1 MNYHLYFH
9 NDFDGI
15 ASGAVMLDFLKS
27 RGDNIISFTPITYSP
42 SLKKKWANF
51 KFKKP
56 FIILDFLYH
65 PKASWWFD
73 HHSTSFLTNEWRN
86 GFKND
91 KNRAFDSAKK
101 SACDLMTGHLKK
113 EFNYK
118 PSKFIANLVKWAT
131 IIDSALYK
139 SAKEAIES
147 KQPAIKLA
155 KATNPINFENSTEAK
170 YFETII
176 KSLAGGPITKTIQIP
191 IVKKEI
197 KRIEEDDKEAKKVF
211 KKISNITG
219 RVLFIDGT
227 KTKAQLS
234 NYLGYYFYPQIDYA
248 IALEF
253 YGGYYHLNV
262 GKNLWK
268 KTPVRVGRPTGVH
281 IGEMLKKY
289 GGGGHKTVGGME
301 RKSKSEILKIVGE
314 IIEYL
319 NKHG

>member
-1 MNYHLYFH
+1 MDYHLYFH

-15 ASGAVMLDFLKS
+15 ASGAVMLDFLRS

-42 SLKKKWANF
+42 TLKKKWAHF
-51 KFKKP
+51 KFKRP

-73 HHSTSFLTNEWRN
+73 HHPTSFLTDEWRD

-101 SACDLMTGHLKK
+101 SACDLMSGHLKK

-118 PSKFIANLVKWAT
+118 PPKFIADLAKWAT
-131 IIDSALYK
+131 IIDSASYK

-155 KATNPINFENSTEAK
+155 KATNPDLKGKALAK
-170 YFETII
+170 YFETMM
-176 KSLAGGPITKTIQIP
+176 KSLASEPISKTILMP
-191 IVKKEI
+191 AAKREI
-197 KRIEEDDKEAKKVF
+197 RRIEKNDRKVERTLE
-211 KKISNITG
+211 KISVVAGKTVFMN
-219 RVLFIDGT
+219 GT
-227 KTKAQLS
+227 KAGVELS
-234 NYLGYYFYPQIDYA
+234 NYSGYYFYPKVDYA
-248 IALEF
+248 LNLEF
-253 YGGYYHLNV
+253 YGSYYHLLV
-262 GKNLWK
+262 GKNPWK
-268 KTPVRVGRPTGVH
+268 KVPARVH

-289 GGGGHKTVGGME
+289 GGGGHKTVGGVE
-301 RKSKSEILKIVGE
+301 RKTKSEILKIAGK